1 MSQTVSM
8 SNLDC
13 TLNSPNRL
21 VNPTPPVLKDTM
33 LDMLGREPTVYECMQ
48 MSSLS

>member
-1 MSQTVSM
+1 MSQIVGM

-13 TLNSPNRL
+13 TFNSPKRL
-21 VNPTPPVLKDTM
+21 VHPTPPVLKDTM
-33 LDMLGREPTVYECMQ
+33 LDMLGRDPTIYECMQ